1 MGYAG
6 LLLAT
11 LTFGA
16 CAVYTPQPLDG
27 ADVDALLAVPDRA
40 ALARQAT
47 RRVHPR
53 LAPQAIDFA
62 QPLNAS
68 EIAVIAVL
76 ANPDLRSLRAQQQ
89 LDVLGRNINP
99 LAC

>member
-11 LTFGA
+11 LTLGA

-27 ADVDALLAVPDRA
+27 ADVNAVLAAPDRS

-47 RRVHPR
+47 QLVHPR

-62 QPLNAS
+62 QHWM
-68 EIAVIAVL
+68 L
-76 ANPDLRSLRAQQQ
+76 AKSPSLR
-89 LDVLGRNINP
+89 
-99 LAC
+99 C